1 MSLCMHCFWLL
12 LQDEEAAV
20 LYLRKSGVAQAAKT
34 AHRKACEGLVS
45 VFGSVQENSWSA
57 VALNCETDFVQRTP
71 QFVAFSR
78 ALAEHYAHL
87 SAQSAETPALE
98 QLRSSEAS
106 ESLSSSVRSG
116 GGGPG
121 GSVGEL
127 LTELAAKFGEK
138 VEVSAAAHFQ
148 GNLNSCVNAYVHGEV
163 APGVGRAAAV
173 VELCWAVEGVPA
185 AAQTATLRDRL
196 FKFAK
201 LLAMQAV
208 ATQPKFLSADSI
220 PASVT
225 EKEHTAAAEAAA
237 KSANEAATPEAKT
250 AVLSNVSQQLQ
261 HCLQDQCF
269 LTQEF
274 LMMAQARKCVLA
286 EMAAAPKSTTD
297 ANDAPL
303 TVADAVQLVA
313 KKLGCS
319 LSVARMQL
327 VTVGGE

>member
-1 MSLCMHCFWLL
+1 MCLCMHCFWLL

-20 LYLRKSGVAQAAKT
+20 AYLRKSGIAQAAKT

-45 VFGSVQENSWSA
+45 VFGSVQENSWTA

-71 QFVAFSR
+71 QFVAFSQ
-78 ALAEHYAHL
+78 ALAEHFAHL
-87 SAQSAETPALE
+87 SAHSADTPDLE

-106 ESLSSSVRSG
+106 ESLSSSVCG
-116 GGGPG
+116 GSGGPG

-127 LTELAAKFGEK
+127 LMELAAKFGEK
-138 VEVSAAAHFQ
+138 VDVTAATHFQ

-185 AAQTATLRDRL
+185 AAQNETLRDRL

-208 ATQPKFLSADSI
+208 ATQAKYLSADSI
-220 PASVT
+220 PASLP
-225 EKEHTAAAEAAA
+225 EKEHAAAAEPAA
-237 KSANEAATPEAKT
+237 KSANEAATPEAK
-250 AVLSNVSQQLQ
+250 AAMPSNVSQLLQ
-261 HCLQDQCF
+261 HCLQDQGF

-286 EMAAAPKSTTD
+286 ETAAAPNATGD
-297 ANDAPL
+297 GNDGPL

-319 LSVARMQL
+319 LSVVRMQL
-327 VTVGGE
+327 VTVRGE